1 MYPNM
6 WAEELALALTFSE
19 KDTRVLQ
26 RASNMI
32 FYKHHF

>member
-19 KDTRVLQ
+19 KDTRVQ